1 MMQQIL
7 QRQRERVA
15 AENAAKAAL
24 EATTASP
31 ETTPATEAT
40 MKMPAVSVAEE
51 TAPQVP
57 VSQAGKLE
65 VLRSL

>member
-31 ETTPATEAT
+31 GTMPATEAK
-40 MKMPAVSVAEE
+40 MEMPAVSVAEE

-57 VSQAGKLE
+57 ASQAGKLE